1 VQINYATT
9 LSNTLIKGEPGMRLA
24 RGSDLLF
31 GNLGCLPRL
40 FNALGLDSRLGEEI
54 LEMLLLNIRKRRQSS
69 LGFLH
74 IHGVVVVV
82 LIVVILGNDCAVVD
96 GIIQ

>member
-1 VQINYATT
+1 
-9 LSNTLIKGEPGMRLA
+9 MRLA

-31 GNLGCLPRL
+31 GNFGCLPSL

-54 LEMLLLNIRKRRQSS
+54 LEMLLLDIRKRRQSS
-69 LGFLH
+69 LGLLH

>member
-1 VQINYATT
+1 
-9 LSNTLIKGEPGMRLA
+9 MRLA

-31 GNLGCLPRL
+31 GNFGCLPSL

-54 LEMLLLNIRKRRQSS
+54 LEMLLLDIRKRRQSS
-69 LGFLH
+69 LGLLH

-96 GIIQ
+96 GIIERSVLARHVLQ

>member
-1 VQINYATT
+1 
-9 LSNTLIKGEPGMRLA
+9 MRLA

-31 GNLGCLPRL
+31 GNFGCLPSL

-54 LEMLLLNIRKRRQSS
+54 LEMLLLDIRKRRQSS
-69 LGFLH
+69 LGLLH

-82 LIVVILGNDCAVVD
+82 LIVMILGNDCAVVD
-96 GIIQ
+96 GFIQ